1 MLLRLLMGVIAF
13 ACFLPS
19 SPAEASG
26 WAEAMHSRA
35 RLVAAGQVEAQ
46 RLADRVQI
54 HDPVLLAG
62 VEIELDPGW
71 KTYWRTPGDGIAA
84 EFDWTGSKNLAAARV
99 LWPAPR
105 HFRDA
110 AGQYNGY
117 SDRVI
122 LPVAIVPAR
131 PDKPVMVDLR
141 LDYAVCK
148 DVCIPVSK
156 QLSLR
161 LSAAASDHR
170 ADVLAAVAAT
180 PVRADADGRC
190 GSLRFT
196 DIRARL
202 DGASPR
208 LEVAIAHPPGAAPED
223 LFAEAAS
230 GQFIDHPQ
238 RRTSSDPARTQFHVD
253 LSKGS
258 AAHDLAGQNLTLTAV
273 AAPLSCEMAW
283 AVE

>member
-13 ACFLPS
+13 ALCLPA
-19 SPAEASG
+19 SPGNASE

-35 RLVAAGQVEAQ
+35 RLVAAGQVEAE
-46 RLADRVQI
+46 RLAGRVQI
-54 HDPVLLAG
+54 AHPVLLAG

-84 EFDWTGSKNLAAARV
+84 EFDWTGSTNLAAARV

-122 LPVAIVPAR
+122 LPIAISPTR
-131 PDKPVMVDLR
+131 PDEPVSVDLR

-161 LSAAASDHR
+161 LSATDNAHQSD
-170 ADVLAAVAAT
+170 VMSAVAAT

-190 GSLRFT
+190 GRLRFAE
-196 DIRARL
+196 ISARL
-202 DGASPR
+202 DGSSPR
-208 LEVAIAHPPGAAPED
+208 LMVAITHPPYGPPED

-230 GQFIDHPQ
+230 GQFIDHL
-238 RRTSSDPARTQFHVD
+238 RRETGADPSRTAFHVD
-253 LSKGS
+253 LTKGG
-258 AAHDLAGQNLTLTAV
+258 AANDLAGQNLTLTAV
-273 AAPLSCEMAW
+273 AAPQSCEMTW
-283 AVE
+283 TVE